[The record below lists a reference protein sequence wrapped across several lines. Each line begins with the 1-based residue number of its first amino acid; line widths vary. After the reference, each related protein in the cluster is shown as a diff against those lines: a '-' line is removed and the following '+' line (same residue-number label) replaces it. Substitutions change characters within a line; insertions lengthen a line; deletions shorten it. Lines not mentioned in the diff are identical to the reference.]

1 MVNDRQSNP
10 RPLNCS
16 GLHAVDIEPP
26 MRCIPVLLAA
36 AACLA
41 MVEGASAQC
50 ALRWGGGG
58 CGDALGVLVR
68 PWGSRFHS
76 TAENVFEKHINKKT
90 EWMVLKCRGHKSF

>member
-1 MVNDRQSNP
+1 MANDRQSNP

-41 MVEGASAQC
+41 MVEGASARNHGMRSEVAAAGVVVMTGGFGPFGW
-50 ALRWGGGG
+50 AL
-58 CGDALGVLVR
+58 V
-68 PWGSRFHS
+68 
-76 TAENVFEKHINKKT
+76 
-90 EWMVLKCRGHKSF
+90 